1 MHGDTQA
8 FVDRVPVDSAEFFQ
22 NAFAR
27 PEFIGWHYC
36 GRIDAS
42 NLVAQKQDRQH
53 SGLLTGYGEPYP
65 ELLKVLKTCT
75 NEMYEIA
82 THKLR

>member
-1 MHGDTQA
+1 MRKHKPHRDTTERDQYGGWTGKKFEA
-8 FVDRVPVDSAEFFQ
+8 TGFF
-22 NAFAR
+22 R
-27 PEFIGWHYC
+27 WHYC
-36 GRIDAS
+36 GLIDAS

-75 NEMYEIA
+75 AEMYEVA
-82 THKLR
+82 THRL